1 MLYDNIMVPYDGS
14 PSAQAALAEAV
25 RFAKDDPGLT
35 LRIVHIID
43 TEQLAIDKLEAE
55 GRDEQIVSTSG
66 TLQATFAAVT
76 AEAEERLRR
85 RIDPLL
91 KGLMNKVHV
100 ELLQETSPG
109 DQIVTYAVD
118 NGCDLIVMGSR
129 GLGVLRGMLGS
140 VSYGVLRS
148 AEVPVLVAK
157 KDEDEK

>member
-25 RFAKDDPGLT
+25 RYAKDDPGLT

-55 GRDEQIVSTSG
+55 GRDEQLVSTSG
-66 TLQATFAAVT
+66 TLPATFAAVT

-85 RIDPLL
+85 RIDPLV

-109 DQIVTYAVD
+109 DQIVTYAIEND
-118 NGCDLIVMGSR
+118 CDLIIMGSR
-129 GLGVLRGMLGS
+129 GLGALRGMLGS
-140 VSYGVLRS
+140 VSSFVLRN
-148 AEVPVLVAK
+148 ADVPVLIVKEGAK
-157 KDEDEK
+157 E

>member
-85 RIDPLL
+85 RIDPLI

-109 DQIVTYAVD
+109 DQIVTYAID

-129 GLGVLRGMLGS
+129 GLGALRGMLGS
-140 VSYGVLRS
+140 VSSFVLRN
-148 AEVPVLVAK
+148 ADVPVLIVK
-157 KDEDEK
+157 EGTNE

>member
-25 RFAKDDPGLT
+25 RFAKDDPGLV

-66 TLQATFAAVT
+66 TLQATFATVT
-76 AEAEERLRR
+76 AEAEERLRS
-85 RIDPLL
+85 RIDPLI

-109 DQIVTYAVD
+109 DQIVSFAID
-118 NGCDLIVMGSR
+118 NGCDLIIMGSR
-129 GLGVLRGMLGS
+129 GLGALRGMLGS
-140 VSYGVLRS
+140 VSSFVLRN
-148 AEVPVLVAK
+148 ADVPVLIVK
-157 KDEDEK
+157 EGTNE

>member
-55 GRDEQIVSTSG
+55 GRDEQIVPPSG

-85 RIDPLL
+85 RIDPVL

-129 GLGVLRGMLGS
+129 GLGALRGMLGS
-140 VSYGVLRS
+140 VSSFVLRN
-148 AEVPVLVAK
+148 ADVPVLIVK
-157 KDEDEK
+157 EGTNE

>member
-85 RIDPLL
+85 RIDPVL

-148 AEVPVLVAK
+148 AEIPVLVAK
-157 KDEDEK
+157 KDEEG